1 MANTDGM
8 LNMTLG
14 FMQSKVRWLCGFKE
28 TFKADWLTA
37 FMTHFYVVGFM
48 VICYVSIFYFAYFDD
63 RYMADRISLTIFW
76 VYILA
81 IPFYLFFNVHVTGNY
96 IPGMETLAYNHTPE
110 INDWFHRID
119 PLTNGMP
126 SLHIGFP
133 FAVWL
138 CFTEI

>member
-1 MANTDGM
+1 
-8 LNMTLG
+8 
-14 FMQSKVRWLCGFKE
+14 
-28 TFKADWLTA
+28 
-37 FMTHFYVVGFM
+37 
-48 VICYVSIFYFAYFDD
+48 
-63 RYMADRISLTIFW
+63 MADRISLTIFW

-138 CFTEI
+138 CLLRFDTTVDGQCIEESFSHSFS